1 MSEERVWFD
10 DYAIGDT
17 IVSPTRR
24 IYESDVLGYVRFTN
38 DVRSVLRPG
47 ADEDAVLEVP
57 DLYAFSL
64 GICLL
69 LHAEGTY
76 IPREFVAFYGFDSI
90 DYHSRVF
97 VGQSI
102 TSTAAVTEL
111 TPRGGNCVI
120 TMRHETLE
128 STSGV
133 RVLSSVQRMLVRRD
147 PAPPAE
153 GIGA

>member
-1 MSEERVWFD
+1 MSAERVWFD
-10 DYAIGDT
+10 DYAIDDT

-38 DVRSVLRPG
+38 DVRPVLRSV
-47 ADEDAVLEVP
+47 ANEDASLEVP

-69 LHAEGTY
+69 LHAEDRY

-90 DYHSRVF
+90 GYHQRLV

-102 TSTAAVTEL
+102 RSTATVIEL
-111 TPRGGNCVI
+111 TPRGSNGVI
-120 TMRHETLE
+120 TLRHETRE
-128 STSGV
+128 STGALV
-133 RVLSSVQRMLVRRD
+133 VSSVQRILVRCH
-147 PAPPAE
+147 PTPTNAE
-153 GIGA
+153 GS